1 MKFKKTSITL
11 MAAAAVFM
19 VSVEAVGQRRG
30 GGSRGGGSRGGSIN
44 RTPSM
49 SRPPTPR
56 PNISRP
62 SVQKPSGQRPSG
74 QRPSGQRP
82 NVKPPQRPSTLP
94 NKGRPSGGFPNKG
107 ISPNTRP
114 SVLRPSSKPSTLPGF
129 PSSGKR
135 PSVGGFDPSKIT
147 NSVKNRYPSGSQK
160 PFMPDWYKPG
170 ASQLPSGGVTKPA
183 TRPGTGIR
191 PPATNLPAKPGIR
204 PPATNLPAKP
214 GIRPPGYRPPGYR
227 PPGYR
232 PPAYRPPAYRPVWHP
247 WYRPGYTYRPG
258 YWWRPATAVAVSSW
272 FVWAARPVYYSYGNG
287 GTVYYEGDTVYVN
300 GEASGTANE
309 YYESVKSVASSVP
322 EISEEQADKAE
333 WMPLGVFAV
342 VQDEVEETAMLIQL
356 AVNKEGVV
364 AGTFYNETTEK
375 SIPLEGMVDKETQRV
390 AWKSADKSNPD
401 IVMETGLYN
410 LTKETAPVLVH
421 FGADETQTWNLV
433 RIEQDEEAKEKE
445 PDTNKDP

>member
-30 GGSRGGGSRGGSIN
+30 GGSRGGGSRGGGSRGGSIN

-49 SRPPTPR
+49 SRPQTPR

-232 PPAYRPPAYRPVWHP
+232 PPGYRPPCLSTAGLPTRLASLVSAWLHLST
-247 WYRPGYTYRPG
+247 RILV
-258 YWWRPATAVAVSSW
+258 AT
-272 FVWAARPVYYSYGNG
+272 GNRRC
-287 GTVYYEGDTVYVN
+287 
-300 GEASGTANE
+300 SF
-309 YYESVKSVASSVP
+309 
-322 EISEEQADKAE
+322 
-333 WMPLGVFAV
+333 L
-342 VQDEVEETAMLIQL
+342 
-356 AVNKEGVV
+356 
-364 AGTFYNETTEK
+364 
-375 SIPLEGMVDKETQRV
+375 
-390 AWKSADKSNPD
+390 
-401 IVMETGLYN
+401 
-410 LTKETAPVLVH
+410 
-421 FGADETQTWNLV
+421 LV
-433 RIEQDEEAKEKE
+433 RLGRSSRILQLWKWRDGLLRRRYGLCKRRGQWHCE
-445 PDTNKDP
+445 

>member
-1 MKFKKTSITL
+1 MKLKKASMTL
-11 MAAAAVFM
+11 MAVAAVFM
-19 VSVEAVGQRRG
+19 LSVEALGQRR
-30 GGSRGGGSRGGSIN
+30 GGSRGGSIS

-62 SVQKPSGQRPSG
+62 PVKRPSVQRPSV
-74 QRPSGQRP
+74 QRPS
-82 NVKPPQRPSTLP
+82 VKPPQRPSTLP

-107 ISPNTRP
+107 TSPNTRP
-114 SVLRPSSKPSTLPGF
+114 SVLKPSSKPSTLPGF

-183 TRPGTGIR
+183 TRPGTGVR

-204 PPATNLPAKP
+204 PPATNLPA
-214 GIRPPGYRPPGYR
+214 RPGYRPPGYR

-247 WYRPGYTYRPG
+247 WYRPGYTDRPG

-300 GEASGTANE
+300 GEASGTPNE

-375 SIPLEGMVDKETQRV
+375 SIPLEGMVDKESQRV

-421 FGADETQTWNLV
+421 FGADESQTWNLV
-433 RIEQDEEAKEKE
+433 RIEQDEETSGKQPEEDKT
-445 PDTNKDP
+445 P